1 MVNKKA
7 VIISTIIA
15 LIVAI
20 LIIFVNIRNLRNV
33 EETIADV
40 PENSNELLEEN
51 TTNTENNLSN
61 DVANNTV
68 NDSIDEEENTVENT
82 PTTNTQS
89 NTSTVNEDNENSD
102 AEDVA
107 IQLAKEEW
115 GEDNEDV
122 YYYIEENL
130 SENVYVVSVR
140 DKNTTATLANYEV
153 NIETEQVSEY

>member
-40 PENSNELLEEN
+40 PENSNELVEEN

-82 PTTNTQS
+82 STTNTQS
-89 NTSTVNEDNENSD
+89 NTSTINEDNENSD

>member
-40 PENSNELLEEN
+40 PENSNELVEEN

-82 PTTNTQS
+82 STTNTQS

>member
-82 PTTNTQS
+82 STTNTQS